1 MRSILR
7 NTKNNSLMKGGI
19 ILNLK
24 LKEKIVEMYCNS
36 YEVWAQMMAIEGK
49 KIPDKPFTI
58 KANSNIDAKI
68 AEIKNDNEI
77 EDTIDNIFN
86 SIELED
92 DEQVEL
98 TKLNTLKYKLD
109 DASIVLNKIE
119 EIKREISETEE
130 MISSHKASIKDNSEL
145 NNIRREA
152 KEVTISLHKI
162 FHDTKK

>member
-1 MRSILR
+1 MEEISVLNGYFIF
-7 NTKNNSLMKGGI
+7 I
-19 ILNLK
+19 ILSL
-24 LKEKIVEMYCNS
+24 IVIVMVDCLTCY
-36 YEVWAQMMAIEGK
+36 
-49 KIPDKPFTI
+49 
-58 KANSNIDAKI
+58 NIFRI
-68 AEIKNDNEI
+68 AESKNDNKI

-86 SIELED
+86 SIELEE

-98 TKLNTLKYKLD
+98 TKLNTLKDKLD

-130 MISSHKASIKDNSEL
+130 MISSHKASIKDFNSEL

>member
-1 MRSILR
+1 MEEISVLNGYFIF
-7 NTKNNSLMKGGI
+7 I
-19 ILNLK
+19 ILSL
-24 LKEKIVEMYCNS
+24 IVIVMVDCLTCY
-36 YEVWAQMMAIEGK
+36 
-49 KIPDKPFTI
+49 
-58 KANSNIDAKI
+58 NIFKI

-86 SIELED
+86 SIELEE

-130 MISSHKASIKDNSEL
+130 MISSHKASIKDFNSEL

>member
-1 MRSILR
+1 MEEISIL
-7 NTKNNSLMKGGI
+7 NGYFIFI
-19 ILNLK
+19 ILSL
-24 LKEKIVEMYCNS
+24 IVIVMVDCLTCY
-36 YEVWAQMMAIEGK
+36 
-49 KIPDKPFTI
+49 
-58 KANSNIDAKI
+58 NIFKI
-68 AEIKNDNEI
+68 AESKNDNKI

-98 TKLNTLKYKLD
+98 TKLNTLKDKLD

-130 MISSHKASIKDNSEL
+130 MISSHKASIKDFNSEL
-145 NNIRREA
+145 NSIRREA

>member
-1 MRSILR
+1 MEEISVLNGYFIF
-7 NTKNNSLMKGGI
+7 I
-19 ILNLK
+19 ILSLIVIVMVDCLTCYNIFR
-24 LKEKIVEMYCNS
+24 IVES
-36 YEVWAQMMAIEGK
+36 
-49 KIPDKPFTI
+49 
-58 KANSNIDAKI
+58 
-68 AEIKNDNEI
+68 KNDNKI

-86 SIELED
+86 SIELEE

-98 TKLNTLKYKLD
+98 TKLNTLKDKLD

-130 MISSHKASIKDNSEL
+130 MISSHKASIKDFNSEL

>member
-1 MRSILR
+1 MEEISVLNGYFIF
-7 NTKNNSLMKGGI
+7 I
-19 ILNLK
+19 ILSL
-24 LKEKIVEMYCNS
+24 IVIVMVDCLTCY
-36 YEVWAQMMAIEGK
+36 
-49 KIPDKPFTI
+49 
-58 KANSNIDAKI
+58 NIFKI
-68 AEIKNDNEI
+68 AESKNDNKI

-98 TKLNTLKYKLD
+98 TKLNTLKDKLD

-130 MISSHKASIKDNSEL
+130 MISSHKASIKDFNSEL
-145 NNIRREA
+145 NIIRREA

>member
-1 MRSILR
+1 MEEISVLNGYFIF
-7 NTKNNSLMKGGI
+7 I
-19 ILNLK
+19 ILSL
-24 LKEKIVEMYCNS
+24 IVIVMVDCLTCY
-36 YEVWAQMMAIEGK
+36 
-49 KIPDKPFTI
+49 
-58 KANSNIDAKI
+58 NIFKI
-68 AEIKNDNEI
+68 AESKNDNEI

-98 TKLNTLKYKLD
+98 TKLNTLKDKLD
-109 DASIVLNKIE
+109 DTSIVLNKIE

-130 MISSHKASIKDNSEL
+130 MISSHKASIKDFNSEL

-162 FHDTKK
+162 FHDIKK

>member
-1 MRSILR
+1 MEEISVLNGYFIF
-7 NTKNNSLMKGGI
+7 I
-19 ILNLK
+19 ILSL
-24 LKEKIVEMYCNS
+24 IVIVMVDCLTCY
-36 YEVWAQMMAIEGK
+36 
-49 KIPDKPFTI
+49 
-58 KANSNIDAKI
+58 NIFKI
-68 AEIKNDNEI
+68 AESKNDNKI

-98 TKLNTLKYKLD
+98 IKLNTLKDKLD

-130 MISSHKASIKDNSEL
+130 MISSHKASIKDFNSEL

>member
-1 MRSILR
+1 MEEISVLNGYFIF
-7 NTKNNSLMKGGI
+7 I
-19 ILNLK
+19 ILSL
-24 LKEKIVEMYCNS
+24 IVIVMVDCLTCY
-36 YEVWAQMMAIEGK
+36 
-49 KIPDKPFTI
+49 
-58 KANSNIDAKI
+58 NIFKI
-68 AEIKNDNEI
+68 AESKNDNEI

-98 TKLNTLKYKLD
+98 IKLNTLKDKLD

-130 MISSHKASIKDNSEL
+130 MISSHKASIKDFNSEL

>member
-1 MRSILR
+1 MEEISVLNGYFIF
-7 NTKNNSLMKGGI
+7 I
-19 ILNLK
+19 ILSL
-24 LKEKIVEMYCNS
+24 IVIVMVDCLTCY
-36 YEVWAQMMAIEGK
+36 
-49 KIPDKPFTI
+49 
-58 KANSNIDAKI
+58 NIFKI
-68 AEIKNDNEI
+68 AESKNDNEI

-98 TKLNTLKYKLD
+98 TKLNTLKDKLD

-119 EIKREISETEE
+119 EIKREINETEE
-130 MISSHKASIKDNSEL
+130 MISSHKASIKDFNSEL

>member
-1 MRSILR
+1 MEEFSVLNGYFIF
-7 NTKNNSLMKGGI
+7 I
-19 ILNLK
+19 ILSL
-24 LKEKIVEMYCNS
+24 IVIVMVDCLTCY
-36 YEVWAQMMAIEGK
+36 
-49 KIPDKPFTI
+49 
-58 KANSNIDAKI
+58 NIFKI

-130 MISSHKASIKDNSEL
+130 MISSHKASIKDFNSEL
-145 NNIRREA
+145 NIIRREA

>member
-1 MRSILR
+1 MEEFSVLNGYFIF
-7 NTKNNSLMKGGI
+7 I
-19 ILNLK
+19 ILSL
-24 LKEKIVEMYCNS
+24 IVIVMVDCLTCY
-36 YEVWAQMMAIEGK
+36 
-49 KIPDKPFTI
+49 
-58 KANSNIDAKI
+58 NIFKI
-68 AEIKNDNEI
+68 AESKNDNKI

-130 MISSHKASIKDNSEL
+130 MISSHKASIKDFNSEL
-145 NNIRREA
+145 NIIRREA

>member
-1 MRSILR
+1 MEEISVLNGYFIF
-7 NTKNNSLMKGGI
+7 I
-19 ILNLK
+19 ILSL
-24 LKEKIVEMYCNS
+24 IVIVMVDCLTCY
-36 YEVWAQMMAIEGK
+36 
-49 KIPDKPFTI
+49 
-58 KANSNIDAKI
+58 NIFKI
-68 AEIKNDNEI
+68 AETKNDNEI

-98 TKLNTLKYKLD
+98 TKLNTLKDKLD

-130 MISSHKASIKDNSEL
+130 MISSHKASIKDFNSEL

>member
-1 MRSILR
+1 MEEISVLNGYFIF
-7 NTKNNSLMKGGI
+7 I
-19 ILNLK
+19 ILSL
-24 LKEKIVEMYCNS
+24 IVIVMVDCLTCY
-36 YEVWAQMMAIEGK
+36 
-49 KIPDKPFTI
+49 
-58 KANSNIDAKI
+58 NIFKI
-68 AEIKNDNEI
+68 AERKNDNEI
-77 EDTIDNIFN
+77 EDIIDNIFN

-98 TKLNTLKYKLD
+98 TKLNTLKDKLD

-130 MISSHKASIKDNSEL
+130 MISSHKASIKDFNSEL

>member
-1 MRSILR
+1 MEEISVLNGYFIF
-7 NTKNNSLMKGGI
+7 I
-19 ILNLK
+19 ILSL
-24 LKEKIVEMYCNS
+24 IVIVMVDCLTCY
-36 YEVWAQMMAIEGK
+36 
-49 KIPDKPFTI
+49 
-58 KANSNIDAKI
+58 NIFKI
-68 AEIKNDNEI
+68 AESKNDNKI

-98 TKLNTLKYKLD
+98 TKLNTLKDKLD

-130 MISSHKASIKDNSEL
+130 MISSHKTSIKDFNSEL

-152 KEVTISLHKI
+152 KEITISLHKI

>member
-1 MRSILR
+1 MEEISVLNGYFIF
-7 NTKNNSLMKGGI
+7 I
-19 ILNLK
+19 ILSL
-24 LKEKIVEMYCNS
+24 IVIVMVDCLTCY
-36 YEVWAQMMAIEGK
+36 
-49 KIPDKPFTI
+49 
-58 KANSNIDAKI
+58 NIFKI

-109 DASIVLNKIE
+109 DASIALNKIE

-130 MISSHKASIKDNSEL
+130 MISSHKASIKDFNSEL

>member
-1 MRSILR
+1 MEEISVLNGYFIF
-7 NTKNNSLMKGGI
+7 I
-19 ILNLK
+19 ILSL
-24 LKEKIVEMYCNS
+24 IVIVMVDCLTCY
-36 YEVWAQMMAIEGK
+36 
-49 KIPDKPFTI
+49 
-58 KANSNIDAKI
+58 NIFKI
-68 AEIKNDNEI
+68 AESKNDNEI

-98 TKLNTLKYKLD
+98 TKLNTLKDKLD

-130 MISSHKASIKDNSEL
+130 MISSHKASIKDFNSEL
-145 NNIRREA
+145 SNIRREA

>member
-1 MRSILR
+1 MEEFSVLNGYFIF
-7 NTKNNSLMKGGI
+7 I
-19 ILNLK
+19 ILSL
-24 LKEKIVEMYCNS
+24 IVIVMVDCLTCY
-36 YEVWAQMMAIEGK
+36 
-49 KIPDKPFTI
+49 
-58 KANSNIDAKI
+58 NIFKI
-68 AEIKNDNEI
+68 AEIKNDNKI

-86 SIELED
+86 SIELEE

-98 TKLNTLKYKLD
+98 TKLNTLKDKLD

-130 MISSHKASIKDNSEL
+130 MISSHKASIKDFNSEL
-145 NNIRREA
+145 NIIRREA

>member
-1 MRSILR
+1 MEEISVLNGYFIF
-7 NTKNNSLMKGGI
+7 I
-19 ILNLK
+19 ILSLIVIVMVDCLTCYNIFR
-24 LKEKIVEMYCNS
+24 IVES
-36 YEVWAQMMAIEGK
+36 
-49 KIPDKPFTI
+49 
-58 KANSNIDAKI
+58 
-68 AEIKNDNEI
+68 KNDNEI

-98 TKLNTLKYKLD
+98 TKLNTLKDKLG

-119 EIKREISETEE
+119 EIKKEISETED
-130 MISSHKASIKDNSEL
+130 MISNHKASIKDFNNEL

-162 FHDTKK
+162 FHDIKK

>member
-1 MRSILR
+1 MEEISVLNGYFIF
-7 NTKNNSLMKGGI
+7 I
-19 ILNLK
+19 ILSL
-24 LKEKIVEMYCNS
+24 IVIVMVDCLTCY
-36 YEVWAQMMAIEGK
+36 
-49 KIPDKPFTI
+49 
-58 KANSNIDAKI
+58 NIFKI
-68 AEIKNDNEI
+68 AESKNDNKI

-98 TKLNTLKYKLD
+98 TKLNTLKDKLD

-130 MISSHKASIKDNSEL
+130 MISNHKASIKDFNSEL

>member
-1 MRSILR
+1 MEEFSVLNGYFIF
-7 NTKNNSLMKGGI
+7 I
-19 ILNLK
+19 ILSL
-24 LKEKIVEMYCNS
+24 IVIVMVDCLTCY
-36 YEVWAQMMAIEGK
+36 
-49 KIPDKPFTI
+49 
-58 KANSNIDAKI
+58 NIFKI

-86 SIELED
+86 SIELEE

-98 TKLNTLKYKLD
+98 TKLNTLKDKLD

-130 MISSHKASIKDNSEL
+130 MISSHKASIKDFNSEL

>member
-1 MRSILR
+1 MEEISIL
-7 NTKNNSLMKGGI
+7 NGYFIFI
-19 ILNLK
+19 ILSL
-24 LKEKIVEMYCNS
+24 IVIVMVDCLTCY
-36 YEVWAQMMAIEGK
+36 
-49 KIPDKPFTI
+49 
-58 KANSNIDAKI
+58 NIFKI
-68 AEIKNDNEI
+68 AESKNDNKI

-98 TKLNTLKYKLD
+98 TKLNTLKDKLD

-130 MISSHKASIKDNSEL
+130 MISNHKASIKDFNSEL

>member
-1 MRSILR
+1 MEEISIL
-7 NTKNNSLMKGGI
+7 NGYFIFI
-19 ILNLK
+19 ILSL
-24 LKEKIVEMYCNS
+24 IVIVMVDCLTCY
-36 YEVWAQMMAIEGK
+36 
-49 KIPDKPFTI
+49 
-58 KANSNIDAKI
+58 NIFKI
-68 AEIKNDNEI
+68 AESKNDNKI

-98 TKLNTLKYKLD
+98 IKLNTLKDKLD

-130 MISSHKASIKDNSEL
+130 MISNHKASIKDFNSEL

>member
-1 MRSILR
+1 MEEISVLNGYFIF
-7 NTKNNSLMKGGI
+7 I
-19 ILNLK
+19 ILSL
-24 LKEKIVEMYCNS
+24 IVIVMVDCLTCY
-36 YEVWAQMMAIEGK
+36 
-49 KIPDKPFTI
+49 
-58 KANSNIDAKI
+58 NIFKI
-68 AEIKNDNEI
+68 AESKNDNKI

-86 SIELED
+86 SIELEE

-98 TKLNTLKYKLD
+98 TKLNTLKDKLD

-130 MISSHKASIKDNSEL
+130 MISSHKASIKDFNSEL

>member
-1 MRSILR
+1 MEEFSVLNGYFIF
-7 NTKNNSLMKGGI
+7 I
-19 ILNLK
+19 ILSLIVIVMVDCLTCYNIFR
-24 LKEKIVEMYCNS
+24 IVES
-36 YEVWAQMMAIEGK
+36 
-49 KIPDKPFTI
+49 
-58 KANSNIDAKI
+58 
-68 AEIKNDNEI
+68 KNDNKI
-77 EDTIDNIFN
+77 EDTIDSIFN
-86 SIELED
+86 SIELEE

-98 TKLNTLKYKLD
+98 TKLNTLKDKLD

-130 MISSHKASIKDNSEL
+130 MISSHKASIKDFNSEL

>member
-1 MRSILR
+1 MEEISVLNGYFIF
-7 NTKNNSLMKGGI
+7 I
-19 ILNLK
+19 ILSL
-24 LKEKIVEMYCNS
+24 IVIVMVDCLTCY
-36 YEVWAQMMAIEGK
+36 
-49 KIPDKPFTI
+49 
-58 KANSNIDAKI
+58 NIFKI

-86 SIELED
+86 SIELEE

-98 TKLNTLKYKLD
+98 TKLNTLKDKLD

-130 MISSHKASIKDNSEL
+130 MISSHKASIKDFNSEL
-145 NNIRREA
+145 NIIRREA

>member
-1 MRSILR
+1 MEEISVLNGYFIF
-7 NTKNNSLMKGGI
+7 I
-19 ILNLK
+19 ILSL
-24 LKEKIVEMYCNS
+24 IVIVMVDCLTCY
-36 YEVWAQMMAIEGK
+36 
-49 KIPDKPFTI
+49 
-58 KANSNIDAKI
+58 NIFKI
-68 AEIKNDNEI
+68 AESKNDNEI

-86 SIELED
+86 SIELEE

-98 TKLNTLKYKLD
+98 TKLNTLKDKLD

-130 MISSHKASIKDNSEL
+130 MISSHKASIKDFNSEL

>member
-1 MRSILR
+1 MEEISIL
-7 NTKNNSLMKGGI
+7 NGYFIFI
-19 ILNLK
+19 ILSL
-24 LKEKIVEMYCNS
+24 IVIVMVDCLTCY
-36 YEVWAQMMAIEGK
+36 
-49 KIPDKPFTI
+49 
-58 KANSNIDAKI
+58 NIFKI
-68 AEIKNDNEI
+68 AESKNDNKI

-98 TKLNTLKYKLD
+98 TNLNSLKDKLD

-130 MISSHKASIKDNSEL
+130 MISSHKASIKDFNSEL

>member
-1 MRSILR
+1 MEEISVLNGYFIF
-7 NTKNNSLMKGGI
+7 I
-19 ILNLK
+19 ILSL
-24 LKEKIVEMYCNS
+24 IVIVMVDCLTCY
-36 YEVWAQMMAIEGK
+36 
-49 KIPDKPFTI
+49 
-58 KANSNIDAKI
+58 NIFKI
-68 AEIKNDNEI
+68 AESKNDNKI

-98 TKLNTLKYKLD
+98 TKLNTLKDKLD

-119 EIKREISETEE
+119 EIKREINETEE
-130 MISSHKASIKDNSEL
+130 MISSHKASIKDFNSEL

-152 KEVTISLHKI
+152 KEITISLHKI

>member
-1 MRSILR
+1 MEEISVLNGYFIF
-7 NTKNNSLMKGGI
+7 I
-19 ILNLK
+19 ILSL
-24 LKEKIVEMYCNS
+24 IVIVMVDCLTCY
-36 YEVWAQMMAIEGK
+36 
-49 KIPDKPFTI
+49 
-58 KANSNIDAKI
+58 NIFKI
-68 AEIKNDNEI
+68 AESKNDNEI
-77 EDTIDNIFN
+77 EDAIDNIFN

-98 TKLNTLKYKLD
+98 TKLNTLKDKLD

-119 EIKREISETEE
+119 EIKKEISETEE
-130 MISSHKASIKDNSEL
+130 MISSHKAYIKDFNSEL

>member
-1 MRSILR
+1 MEEFSVLNGYFIF
-7 NTKNNSLMKGGI
+7 I
-19 ILNLK
+19 ILSL
-24 LKEKIVEMYCNS
+24 IVIVMVDCLTCY
-36 YEVWAQMMAIEGK
+36 
-49 KIPDKPFTI
+49 
-58 KANSNIDAKI
+58 NIFKI

-86 SIELED
+86 SIELEE

-98 TKLNTLKYKLD
+98 TKLNTLKDKLD

-130 MISSHKASIKDNSEL
+130 MISSHKASIKDFNSEL
-145 NNIRREA
+145 NIIRREA

>member
-1 MRSILR
+1 MEEISVLNGYFIF
-7 NTKNNSLMKGGI
+7 I
-19 ILNLK
+19 ILSLIVIVMVDCLTCYNIFR
-24 LKEKIVEMYCNS
+24 IVES
-36 YEVWAQMMAIEGK
+36 
-49 KIPDKPFTI
+49 
-58 KANSNIDAKI
+58 
-68 AEIKNDNEI
+68 KNDNKI

-98 TKLNTLKYKLD
+98 TKLNTLKDKLD

-130 MISSHKASIKDNSEL
+130 MISGHKASIKDFNSEL

-152 KEVTISLHKI
+152 KEITISLHKI

>member
-1 MRSILR
+1 MEEITVL
-7 NTKNNSLMKGGI
+7 NGYFIFI
-19 ILNLK
+19 ILSL
-24 LKEKIVEMYCNS
+24 IVIVMVDCLTCY
-36 YEVWAQMMAIEGK
+36 
-49 KIPDKPFTI
+49 
-58 KANSNIDAKI
+58 NIFRI
-68 AEIKNDNEI
+68 AESKNDNKI

-98 TKLNTLKYKLD
+98 TKLNTLKDKLD

-130 MISSHKASIKDNSEL
+130 MISSHKASIKDFNSEL

>member
-1 MRSILR
+1 MEEISVLNGYFIF
-7 NTKNNSLMKGGI
+7 I
-19 ILNLK
+19 ILSL
-24 LKEKIVEMYCNS
+24 IVIVMVDCLTCY
-36 YEVWAQMMAIEGK
+36 
-49 KIPDKPFTI
+49 
-58 KANSNIDAKI
+58 NIFKI
-68 AEIKNDNEI
+68 AESKNDNKI

-98 TKLNTLKYKLD
+98 TKLNTLKDKLD

-130 MISSHKASIKDNSEL
+130 MISSHKASIKIFNSEL

>member
-1 MRSILR
+1 MEEISVLNGYFIF
-7 NTKNNSLMKGGI
+7 I
-19 ILNLK
+19 ILSLIVIVMVDCLTCYNIFR
-24 LKEKIVEMYCNS
+24 IVES
-36 YEVWAQMMAIEGK
+36 
-49 KIPDKPFTI
+49 
-58 KANSNIDAKI
+58 
-68 AEIKNDNEI
+68 KNDNKI

-98 TKLNTLKYKLD
+98 TKLNTLKDKLD

-130 MISSHKASIKDNSEL
+130 MISSHKASIKDFNSEL

-152 KEVTISLHKI
+152 KEITISLHKI

>member
-1 MRSILR
+1 MEEISVLNGYFIF
-7 NTKNNSLMKGGI
+7 I
-19 ILNLK
+19 ILSL
-24 LKEKIVEMYCNS
+24 IVIVMVDCLTCY
-36 YEVWAQMMAIEGK
+36 
-49 KIPDKPFTI
+49 
-58 KANSNIDAKI
+58 NIFKI
-68 AEIKNDNEI
+68 AESKNDNKI

-98 TKLNTLKYKLD
+98 TKLNTLKDKLD

-130 MISSHKASIKDNSEL
+130 MISSHKASIKDFNSEL

>member
-1 MRSILR
+1 MEEISIL
-7 NTKNNSLMKGGI
+7 NGYFIFI
-19 ILNLK
+19 ILSL
-24 LKEKIVEMYCNS
+24 IVIVMVDCLTCY
-36 YEVWAQMMAIEGK
+36 
-49 KIPDKPFTI
+49 
-58 KANSNIDAKI
+58 NIFRI
-68 AEIKNDNEI
+68 AESKNDNKI

-98 TKLNTLKYKLD
+98 TKLNTLKDKLD

-130 MISSHKASIKDNSEL
+130 MISSHKASIKDFNSEL

>member
-1 MRSILR
+1 MEEFSVLNGYFIF
-7 NTKNNSLMKGGI
+7 I
-19 ILNLK
+19 ILSL
-24 LKEKIVEMYCNS
+24 IVIVMVDCLTCY
-36 YEVWAQMMAIEGK
+36 
-49 KIPDKPFTI
+49 
-58 KANSNIDAKI
+58 NIFRI
-68 AEIKNDNEI
+68 AESKNDNKI

-98 TKLNTLKYKLD
+98 TKLNTLKDKLD

-130 MISSHKASIKDNSEL
+130 MISTHKASIKDFNSEL

>member
-1 MRSILR
+1 MEEISVLNGYFIF
-7 NTKNNSLMKGGI
+7 I
-19 ILNLK
+19 ILSL
-24 LKEKIVEMYCNS
+24 IVIVMVDCLTCY
-36 YEVWAQMMAIEGK
+36 
-49 KIPDKPFTI
+49 
-58 KANSNIDAKI
+58 NIFKI
-68 AEIKNDNEI
+68 AESKNDNKI

-98 TKLNTLKYKLD
+98 TKLNTLKDKLD
-109 DASIVLNKIE
+109 DASIVLIKIE

-130 MISSHKASIKDNSEL
+130 MISSHKASIKDFNSEL